1 MATFPLLTNTTLIS
15 LHLWWFA
22 THQRRIII
30 SIYHS
35 IDIWEE
41 FSTTGVFSTENRS
54 AYRRRWEN
62 YRWCDALIW
71 IKFKSP
77 IRADEPRLLRRI
89 YVNIYQWA
97 RGLYAHAHPHKM
109 KSPSASCSLP
119 SKCTTTQYHATINF
133 VRERI
138 MPQSITCK
146 NQLGQNNQCLYSCH
160 TYLYVWTQLFTY
172 HAYMHKWRLN
182 EMTRQS
188 TLMVWEGIWYEN
200 GYDNQLW

>member
-1 MATFPLLTNTTLIS
+1 MDSQKVSKGWKFKTKKWRWRPSPYATTTLIS

-71 IKFKSP
+71 IKNLKALYGLMSLVYCAVYTWIYINGLVDYIRMP
-77 IRADEPRLLRRI
+77 ILTRWSRLRHRVH
-89 YVNIYQWA
+89 Y
-97 RGLYAHAHPHKM
+97 HPNAQQHSTM
-109 KSPSASCSLP
+109 
-119 SKCTTTQYHATINF
+119 Q
-133 VRERI
+133 
-138 MPQSITCK
+138 
-146 NQLGQNNQCLYSCH
+146 
-160 TYLYVWTQLFTY
+160 
-172 HAYMHKWRLN
+172 
-182 EMTRQS
+182 QS
-188 TLMVWEGIWYEN
+188 TSYEK
-200 GYDNQLW
+200 GLCRNQ

>member
-1 MATFPLLTNTTLIS
+1 MDSQKVSKGWNLKTKKWGWRPSPMPHYAHIS
-15 LHLWWFA
+15 AFMMVCNA
-22 THQRRIII
+22 QRRIII

-89 YVNIYQWA
+89 YVNIYQIIFA
-97 RGLYAHAHPHKM
+97 C
-109 KSPSASCSLP
+109 PSSQDEVAFGIVF
-119 SKCTTTQYHATINF
+119 TTIQMHNNTVPCN
-133 VRERI
+133 
-138 MPQSITCK
+138 
-146 NQLGQNNQCLYSCH
+146 NQLRTRKDYAAINNMQ
-160 TYLYVWTQLFTY
+160 
-172 HAYMHKWRLN
+172 
-182 EMTRQS
+182 QS
-188 TLMVWEGIWYEN
+188 TWTV
-200 GYDNQLW
+200 

>member
-1 MATFPLLTNTTLIS
+1 MDSQKLAKAENLKTKKWRWRPSPYATTTLIS

-89 YVNIYQWA
+89 YVYTWIYISDYIRMPILTRWS
-97 RGLYAHAHPHKM
+97 RLRHRVHYHPNAQQHSTM
-109 KSPSASCSLP
+109 
-119 SKCTTTQYHATINF
+119 Q
-133 VRERI
+133 
-138 MPQSITCK
+138 
-146 NQLGQNNQCLYSCH
+146 
-160 TYLYVWTQLFTY
+160 
-172 HAYMHKWRLN
+172 
-182 EMTRQS
+182 QS
-188 TLMVWEGIWYEN
+188 TSYEK
-200 GYDNQLW
+200 GLCRNQ